1 MQNSRSSCS
10 CLWIQAEKLL
20 LLLMALGVMSMLLS
34 VHTVI
39 LLSIKSTT
47 RKIKLCGYE
56 IKMRPF
62 AFLKKKSY
70 IHLKVTLW
78 HQLDGLPSNK
88 HPIMG
93 LRPNTQ
99 GNLVIRFCTNYSLIL
114 VPFLQKKI
122 LPSTKYHIQSRSAFA
137 KPPLWQTQ
145 PQYIKDK

>member
-1 MQNSRSSCS
+1 
-10 CLWIQAEKLL
+10 
-20 LLLMALGVMSMLLS
+20 MALGVMSMLLS

-99 GNLVIRFCTNYSLIL
+99 GNLVSYKIL
-114 VPFLQKKI
+114 YKLQFDSSAISPKKI

>member
-1 MQNSRSSCS
+1 MTKKQQSVWSYTVPGNGTRPKVRKSRGSGGFSAC
-10 CLWIQAEKLL
+10 
-20 LLLMALGVMSMLLS
+20 V
-34 VHTVI
+34 
-39 LLSIKSTT
+39 
-47 RKIKLCGYE
+47 R
-56 IKMRPF
+56 RPPSYKNARGAASPSQVEF
-62 AFLKKKSY
+62 FSKKKSY

-99 GNLVIRFCTNYSLIL
+99 GNLVSYKIL
-114 VPFLQKKI
+114 YKLQFDSSAISPKKI